1 MGKYLTRVKT
11 DFIFNSVDPAKMHR
25 IMDLGAE
32 AGRFSLLVA
41 DKNATVIGIDI
52 DPYGMKRLN
61 SKPNTSTSF
70 KLTQEKSQ

>member
-11 DFIFNSVDPAKMHR
+11 VFIFNSVDPAKMHS

-32 AGRFSLLVA
+32 AGRFFLLVA

-52 DPYGMKRLN
+52 DPYGMKRL
-61 SKPNTSTSF
+61 
-70 KLTQEKSQ
+70 KLKTKHVNFI